1 MDPEFAPLI
10 TAVIVVGI
18 VAMGIGVGLLFLTF
32 KAFQNARRGDVQHIV
47 MLISTIVFIL
57 FMCMALGVWSMIFTK

>member
-10 TAVIVVGI
+10 TVVIVVGI
-18 VAMGIGVGLLFLTF
+18 VAMGIGVGLLLLTF

-57 FMCMALGVWSMIFTK
+57 FTCMALGVWSMIFTK